1 MKASLYKNSPVKFSK
16 QSLFFKGVVLFIMLV
31 NVLGGCKN
39 DDDAPTTLPEATQT
53 GAGTFGCLVNGE
65 PFIETGTYF
74 NCYYQYVDGGYYFSI
89 NAKSEYNSI
98 LQIIHL
104 GSQAMIIQE
113 DGVYSLGC
121 YWSIGDYFGEVIFAN
136 SAQET
141 DTCDTEYGYLHI
153 TKFDFTNYIVSGTF
167 EFDVL
172 NPYTGEI
179 IEIREGRF
187 DTKFGL

>member
-1 MKASLYKNSPVKFSK
+1 MKKLYYTLLILSLLAL
-16 QSLFFKGVVLFIMLV
+16 Q
-31 NVLGGCKN
+31 GCFN

-65 PFIETGTYF
+65 PFIETGSYL
-74 NCYYQYVDGGYYFSI
+74 NCYYQYVDGGYYF
-89 NAKSEYNSI
+89 AFGAESEYNS
-98 LQIIHL
+98 LLRQIIL
-104 GSQAMIIQE
+104 GTNAAIIE
-113 DGVYSLGC
+113 EGVTYTLGMGC
-121 YWSIGDYFGEVIFAN
+121 YDVPGSHYGEVTYKFHYGYVF
-136 SAQET
+136 

>member
-1 MKASLYKNSPVKFSK
+1 MKKLYYTLLILSL
-16 QSLFFKGVVLFIMLV
+16 
-31 NVLGGCKN
+31 LGLQGCFN

-65 PFIETGTYF
+65 PFIETGSYF
-74 NCYYQYVDGGYYFSI
+74 NCYYQYIDGAYYFAI
-89 NAKSEYNSI
+89 GAESEHNSLLSQVI
-98 LQIIHL
+98 LASVAVTIDS
-104 GSQAMIIQE
+104 G
-113 DGVYSLGC
+113 GTYSLGC
-121 YWSIGDYFGEVIFAN
+121 RYVPGTSYAEVQIN
-136 SAQET
+136 NPYVEN
-141 DTCDTEYGYLHI
+141 DTCDTEYGYMHI